1 MASLP
6 PAIHVLI
13 GVIAADAGRARAETL
28 LMIVGADPVSV
39 RQHLNAIDTE
49 LGAQSP
55 GVAALSALIGQA
67 EQAVSTS
74 SLTVAR
80 QHVISEVVLRKFV
93 QNVPPNGRVLAQVEL
108 SSERLDLIRANDVGY
123 VENFV
128 PVDSK
133 ATEDLWQQVET
144 RLYQA
149 IKAARGGTALG
160 DPAHISTLR
169 NVVALHFVRNPQTLE
184 IHNRTFG
191 DTLNEQ
197 LDRTAKT
204 PWAAEAFHQRYGLVP
219 AGPEGMRRG
228 AELFHERVVTLHNQ
242 GSLFRISVQN
252 LYEKVRD
259 RFDVRGVEI
268 LTPANPGKDFLLGD
282 VPAITIASATGEF
295 GLSQG
300 VTVDEA
306 DMIFMPLAP
315 RLLVVIGPAN
325 AARSISD
332 NDVDAYNDMQVR
344 EARDFVLHR
353 PRANSA
359 VSIAASRN

>member
-1 MASLP
+1 MANIP
-6 PAIHVLI
+6 PAIDVLV
-13 GVIAADAGRARAETL
+13 GVIATDVGRARAETL

-39 RQHLNAIDTE
+39 RQHLNAIDAQ

-55 GVAALSALIGQA
+55 GVAALSALIDQA

-74 SLTVAR
+74 SPTVAR
-80 QHVISEVVLRKFV
+80 QHVISEIVLRKFV
-93 QNVPPNGRVLAQVEL
+93 QNMPPNGRVLAQVEL
-108 SSERLDLIRANDVGY
+108 ASGRLDLLRANDVGY
-123 VENFV
+123 IENFV

-133 ATEDLWQQVET
+133 ATEELWQQVET

-169 NVVALHFVRNPQTLE
+169 NVVALHFVRNPHTLE
-184 IHNRTFG
+184 IHNKTFG

-204 PWAAEAFHQRYGLVP
+204 PWAAEAFRQRYGLVP
-219 AGPEGMRRG
+219 AGLEGMRRG
-228 AELFHERVVTLHNQ
+228 AELFHERVVTLHDQ
-242 GSLFRISVQN
+242 GGLFRISVQN

-259 RFDVRGVEI
+259 RFDARGVEI
-268 LTPANPGKDFLLGD
+268 LTPTNPDKEFLLGD
-282 VPAITIASATGEF
+282 VPAITIASATGKF

-300 VTVDEA
+300 IKVDDA
-306 DMIFMPLAP
+306 DMIFMPLTP

-332 NDVDAYNDMQVR
+332 DEVDAYNEMQVR

-353 PRANSA
+353 PGTNFAT
-359 VSIAASRN
+359 SIAAWRT